1 MSHRIEIY
9 RAATEDGDP
18 EYRWRKRS
26 LANGEIV
33 AQGEGHARKYA
44 AIRAAIRANPEV
56 PRERFI
62 DLTRGGLRVQSA
74 LLDDLPSEADDV

>member
-9 RAATEDGDP
+9 RAATEGCDP

-26 LANGEIV
+26 TANGEIV
-33 AQGEGHARKYA
+33 AQGEGHTRKYG
-44 AIRAAIRANPEV
+44 AIRAAVKANPEV

-62 DLTRGGLRVQSA
+62 DLTRAGLRVQSA
-74 LLDDLPSEADDV
+74 LLDDLPSEADDA

>member
-18 EYRWRKRS
+18 EYRWREVA
-26 LANGEIV
+26 ANGEVV
-33 AQGEGHARKYA
+33 AQGEGHTRKYA
-44 AIRAAIRANPEV
+44 AIRAAVKANPEV

-62 DLTRGGLRVQSA
+62 DLTRAGLRVKSA
-74 LLDDLPSEADDV
+74 LLDDLPSEADRG